1 MTDRLEQLAAIPPRT
16 KAAKIR
22 AFMPAIEQR
31 ISDGVSH
38 QAIIAWLAEGGIE
51 VTLATFKSYLQ
62 RYRREAQT
70 LPRRVTPISAQT
82 PASGDTEHNTV
93 TGSKPMPDNNPSSD
107 LPETEPDIVTV
118 GQLSLTDLLD
128 AKKSDAYIDQ
138 FMNRRPLL
146 IGRNRNKP

>member
-38 QAIIAWLAEGGIE
+38 QAIVAWLAEGGIE

-70 LPRRVTPISAQT
+70 LPRRVTPIPAQI
-82 PASGDTEHNTV
+82 PALGDTERNTV
-93 TGSKPMPDNNPSSD
+93 TDSKPMADDNPSSD
-107 LPETEPDIVTV
+107 LPETEPDTV
-118 GQLSLTDLLD
+118 AANSLTLADILD
-128 AKKSDAYIDQ
+128 PKKSEARSDQ
-138 FMNRRPLL
+138 YFNRLKPLF
-146 IGRNRNKP
+146 GRNRDKL

>member
-1 MTDRLEQLAAIPPRT
+1 
-16 KAAKIR
+16 
-22 AFMPAIEQR
+22 MPAIEQR

-93 TGSKPMPDNNPSSD
+93 TGSKPMPDDDPSSD
-107 LPETEPDIVTV
+107 LPKTEPDIVTV
-118 GQLSLTDLLD
+118 GQLSLNDLLD

-138 FMNRRPLL
+138 FMKPRPLL
-146 IGRNRNKP
+146 LGRNRNKP